1 MKNTVITVTEPVL
14 SVKKKTEWKMQ
25 RQRFTFI
32 EIYEMDSNP
41 MWVYTGSRYPDCLT
55 CCFWWK
61 WESMWLVTWIP
72 EILLLLSL
80 TLLTHKRE
88 SNRKHFW
95 VEINIWYVLLYDP
108 VHEST
113 GCVTFKV
120 HSVSQCVCEQLI
132 SGLDNLSGSPVSDP
146 STGSGGSER
155 WHTPRWSV

>member
-1 MKNTVITVTEPVL
+1 
-14 SVKKKTEWKMQ
+14 MQ

-32 EIYEMDSNP
+32 EIYETDSNP

-61 WESMWLVTWIP
+61 WESMWLVLVWVWGLELKWIP

-80 TLLTHKRE
+80 TLLTH
-88 SNRKHFW
+88 HFW
-95 VEINIWYVLLYDP
+95 VEINIWYVILYDS

-120 HSVSQCVCEQLI
+120 HSVSQCVCEQLV

-146 STGSGGSER
+146 SAGSGGLKDDI
-155 WHTPRWSV
+155 PRDEVCRRRTSFLYPINITS